1 MARREIDG
9 IRGILTG
16 ASSGIGQ
23 ALARELALSGAQLVI
38 VARRAERLEA
48 LAQELHDAP
57 GRVECV
63 PGDITLDQTRTAAIE
78 RARDAFGGLDLVVN
92 NAGTG
97 AMGQFAETAPER
109 LRQVMELN
117 FFAAAELTRSALP
130 LLVEGRHPI
139 VVNVSSVLGHRGV
152 PGYSEYCASKFAM
165 QGLSESLRAE
175 FAPLG
180 IDLLVVSPGRTETE
194 FFDSAIGAQGRP
206 WKELPTM
213 TPEAV
218 ARQIAWAIRRG
229 KHEIV
234 ISRGGKLLVWS
245 SRLFPGVLDWVL
257 ARQTGK

>member
-1 MARREIDG
+1 M
-9 IRGILTG
+9 RGILSG
-16 ASSGIGQ
+16 ASSGIGK
-23 ALARELALSGAQLVI
+23 ALASELVRGGARLVV
-38 VARRAERLEA
+38 VARRAERLAA
-48 LAQELHDAP
+48 LAESLRDAP
-57 GRVECV
+57 GRVECLA
-63 PGDITLDQTRTAAIE
+63 GDMTSEETRSAAIE
-78 RARDAFGGLDLVVN
+78 RARQAFGGLDLLVN

-97 AMGQFAETAPER
+97 AMGRFADATPER

-130 LLVEGRHPI
+130 LLAEGNKPI

-175 FAPLG
+175 FAPRG

-194 FFDSAIGAQGRP
+194 FFDAAIGAQGRP

-213 TPEAV
+213 TSEAV
-218 ARQIAWAIRRG
+218 ASQIVRAIRRG

-234 ISRGGKLLVWS
+234 ISRGGKLLVWA
-245 SRLFPGVLDWVL
+245 SRMFPGILDWVL
-257 ARQTGK
+257 ARQSN